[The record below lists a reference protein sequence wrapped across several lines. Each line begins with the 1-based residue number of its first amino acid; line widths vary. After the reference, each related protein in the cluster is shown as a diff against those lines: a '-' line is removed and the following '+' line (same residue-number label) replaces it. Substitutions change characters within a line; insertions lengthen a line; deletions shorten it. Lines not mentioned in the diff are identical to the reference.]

1 MSVSALN
8 SNLRLSDAMERDLMR
23 QELTRGEPASIIDLG
38 KFVLATLKK
47 GAVSF
52 WSYVVDVTIA
62 LNDAR
67 AKDSRFSGA
76 QW

>member
-1 MSVSALN
+1 MSVYALN
-8 SNLRLSDAMERDLMR
+8 SNTRLSDALERDLMR
-23 QELTRGEPASIIDLG
+23 QELSNGESTSIVKLG
-38 KFVLATLKK
+38 KSVAHGVKH
-47 GAVSF
+47 AVVSF
-52 WSYVVDVTIA
+52 WDYVVDVTVA

>member
-1 MSVSALN
+1 MSIYALN
-8 SNLRLSDAMERDLMR
+8 SNTRLSDTLERDLMR
-23 QELTRGEPASIIDLG
+23 QELSNGESTSIAKLG
-38 KFVLATLKK
+38 KSVAVGVKNFVVA
-47 GAVSF
+47 F
-52 WSYVVDVTIA
+52 WSYVVDVTVA